1 MTLWTNTEQDST
13 DNATSVPERRLKI
26 LLVDDHPINL
36 ELLNQVFAKDYQ
48 VYGAN
53 SGQKALQVCSTVHPD
68 LVLLDVVMP
77 DMDGYA
83 VCQQL
88 KADPALKDIPIIFIT
103 SHNDPESET
112 HGLELGAVDFIS
124 KPINRFVVRARVAS
138 HLALKV
144 QTDRLQLEIK
154 ERKRMGEEL
163 DLYRQQLERMV
174 EERTVALLAERHKA
188 DASKLDTN

>member
-1 MTLWTNTEQDST
+1 
-13 DNATSVPERRLKI
+13 
-26 LLVDDHPINL
+26 
-36 ELLNQVFAKDYQ
+36 
-48 VYGAN
+48 
-53 SGQKALQVCSTVHPD
+53 
-68 LVLLDVVMP
+68 
-77 DMDGYA
+77 
-83 VCQQL
+83 
-88 KADPALKDIPIIFIT
+88 
-103 SHNDPESET
+103 
-112 HGLELGAVDFIS
+112 LGAVDFIS

-154 ERKRMGEEL
+154 ERKRIAGEL